1 MPDLQQRLKKIAF
14 IVTDVDGVLTDGRM
28 WYDAEGRPFRY
39 LSARDG
45 TGLTMW
51 RLSGGKCAIVSG
63 LGSKSL
69 EAIQAQ
75 WRIEELYMWVKDK
88 GRVCREIAQKHGVTL
103 DRMAFIADDI
113 IDLSGLR
120 AVGFPVAV
128 ADAVP
133 AVKEAAALVLESA
146 GGQGAVREF
155 VQLVL
160 AAQGRLDEVI
170 GKYTT
175 RKDHPI

>member
-1 MPDLQQRLKKIAF
+1 MPDLQQRLKKISF

-39 LSARDG
+39 LSSRDG

-51 RLSGGKCAIVSG
+51 RLAGGKSALVSG

-75 WRIEELYMWVKDK
+75 WRCEELYMWVKDK
-88 GRVCREIAQKHGVTL
+88 GRVCREIAKKHGIPL
-103 DRMAFIADDI
+103 EQMAFIADDI

-120 AVGFPVAV
+120 AVGMPVAV

-133 AVKEAAALVLESA
+133 AVKEAAAIVLQSG

-160 AAQGRLDEVI
+160 AAQGRLDEVVQ
-170 GKYTT
+170 KYTS
-175 RKDHPI
+175 RKDHPL